1 MLISWLVC
9 NVIINGGSF
18 DNLVSKERV
27 AKLNLEVYQH
37 LRPYQLK
44 FVQEKRCTWHCEPN
58 ALEVGGQETC
68 SLSLHFTFRI
78 YISKR
83 PKSRKSLGV
92 GI

>member
-18 DNLVSKERV
+18 DNLVSKERG
-27 AKLNLEVYQH
+27 AKSNVEVYQH
-37 LRPYQLK
+37 LRP
-44 FVQEKRCTWHCEPN
+44 N
-58 ALEVGGQETC
+58 AQKVGGQETC
-68 SLSLHFTFRI
+68 SLTLHFIFRI